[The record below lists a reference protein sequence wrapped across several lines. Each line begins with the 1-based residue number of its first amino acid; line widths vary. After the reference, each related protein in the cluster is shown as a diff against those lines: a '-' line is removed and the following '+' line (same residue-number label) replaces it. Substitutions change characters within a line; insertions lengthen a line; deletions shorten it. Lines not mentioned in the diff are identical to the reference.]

1 MSENSLV
8 YKDDDISIIE
18 GNKDELIVFKTLRI
32 NILLELLK
40 LNNQNNNRTLVA
52 LHSGE
57 NTKSLLAGIR
67 TILVKY
73 FFVWMETERKY
84 DDP

>member
-8 YKDDDISIIE
+8 YKDDDISVIE
-18 GNKDELIVFKTLRI
+18 GNKEELIVFKSI
-32 NILLELLK
+32 KDKHSFLELLK

-67 TILVKY
+67 IILVKY
-73 FFVWMETERKY
+73 FFVWMETEAEI
-84 DDP
+84 